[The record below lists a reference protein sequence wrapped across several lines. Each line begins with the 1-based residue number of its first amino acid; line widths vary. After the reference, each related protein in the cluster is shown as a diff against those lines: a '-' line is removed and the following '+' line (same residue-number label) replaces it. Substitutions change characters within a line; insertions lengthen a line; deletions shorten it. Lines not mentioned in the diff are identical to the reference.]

1 MSIIDQLMTEK
12 QNLELQLQQLQLRLT
27 KVVDTINAY
36 QGESQQE
43 QPQAQQEYNEPPQ
56 AAITPDEVIAPEPV
70 APESVTDDFLDQL
83 RQG

>member
-1 MSIIDQLMTEK
+1 MTEK
-12 QNLELQLQQLQLRLT
+12 QNLELQLQQLQLRLA

-36 QGESQQE
+36 QGE
-43 QPQAQQEYNEPPQ
+43 PQQEYNEPPQ

-70 APESVTDDFLDQL
+70 APENVTDDFLDQL